1 MTDTGER
8 GAGPSDLDR
17 MLELFRQQLPPTPK
31 ALDLRPLDDSAQRA
45 LERAGNSCSD
55 YSGVRVTPRT
65 DLSLIRNCRLR
76 PPVSIDLEAG
86 RLEIDG
92 EVFDAGIRDCTLD
105 SCTVSGRVHLSEV
118 GLLKGMTVM
127 GPSAV
132 VRCGRVCADQD
143 GDFGME
149 AALELG
155 LETDGRQLPLVPTL
169 TPDLALHLTSE
180 RGQAMRRRLDA
191 HLEAMRLSLSPLG
204 AIIGPGCLLRDTPAV
219 TGCFLSGSA
228 TVDAAAGVRESF
240 LMGADDR
247 RTRIADGALVRRSAL
262 QWGARVDSMAVVERS
277 LVGECSTVERHG
289 KLTGS
294 LLGPDSSLGEGEI
307 TASLTGPF
315 TAMHHQSL
323 LIAARWPL
331 GQGNVG
337 YGANVGSNHTSR
349 APDQGIECGQG
360 VFFGLGCSVKF
371 PCSLERAP
379 FSIIATGVTT
389 LPQRLEMPFSLI
401 CSRTGDYP
409 GVSPA
414 LNEIRPGWVLA
425 GNLYAL
431 WRSMTKYRSRRRSV
445 HTGGAA
451 PVLSLRNA
459 EMVEKAMS
467 MLEKVEG
474 DGPWTDLP
482 GIGKNIL
489 TDGARREGVEAYALF
504 LQWYALQSFAAAL
517 RRLEDPDRALA
528 EMSGPDRGM
537 LQRHAGCAGP
547 AQAAG
552 RYLEVMEELVRR
564 VRDSRS
570 KDSVRGSRVSSE
582 YQWAH
587 RGPDRVL
594 QSADRSFE
602 EARHLMGAHFP
613 ELTE

>member
-1 MTDTGER
+1 VSETSDRRTGE
-8 GAGPSDLDR
+8 SDLDR
-17 MLELFRQQLPPTPK
+17 MLELLRQQLPPAPK
-31 ALDLRPLDDSAQRA
+31 AMDLRPLDEAARRA
-45 LERAGNSCSD
+45 LERAGNRCSD

-65 DLSLIRNCRLR
+65 DLSLIRNCLLK

-86 RLEIDG
+86 KLEVDG
-92 EVFDAGIRDCTLD
+92 QVFDAGIRDCTLD
-105 SCTVSGRVHLSEV
+105 SCRVSGRVHLSEV
-118 GLLKGMTVM
+118 GLLKGMTIM
-127 GPSAV
+127 GPSSV
-132 VRCGRVCADQD
+132 VRCGRVCADPD
-143 GDFGME
+143 GDFGMG

-155 LETDGRQLPLVPTL
+155 LETDGRHLPLVPTL

-204 AIIGPGCLLRDTPAV
+204 AVIGPGCLLRDTPV
-219 TGCFLSGSA
+219 ITGCFLSGSA
-228 TVDAAAGVRESF
+228 TVDAAAGVRDSF

-247 RTRIADGALVRRSAL
+247 RTRVADGALVRRSAL
-262 QWGARVDSMAVVERS
+262 QWGASVDSMAVVERS

-294 LLGPDSSLGEGEI
+294 LLGPDSCLGEGEI

-349 APDQGIECGQG
+349 APDQGLECGQG

-401 CSRTGDYP
+401 CSQSRNYSDI
-409 GVSPA
+409 SPA

-431 WRSMTKYRSRRRSV
+431 WRSMTKYASRRRSV
-445 HTGGAA
+445 HTGCVS
-451 PVLSLRNA
+451 PVLSPRNA
-459 EMVEKAMS
+459 EMVEKARS
-467 MLEKVEG
+467 VLEEAG
-474 DGPWTDLP
+474 GEGPWTDLP

-489 TDGARREGVEAYALF
+489 TDRARRQGMEAYGLF
-504 LQWYALQSFAAAL
+504 LRWYALQAFAAAL
-517 RRLEDPDRALA
+517 RRLGDPGRALA
-528 EMSGPDRGM
+528 EISGSLRDM
-537 LQRHAGCAGP
+537 LERHAGCDTP
-547 AQAAG
+547 AQAAAG
-552 RYLEVMEELVRR
+552 YLEVMEELVRR

-570 KDSVRGSRVSSE
+570 KDSVRGSRISPE

-587 RGPDRVL
+587 RGTDPVL
-594 QSADRSFE
+594 QSAGRSLE
-602 EARHLMGAHFP
+602 EARSLMGSHFP
-613 ELTE
+613 QLAE